1 MVKKTVK
8 TSNNEESSISINQS
22 KEMRI
27 FSDSLGGNVLESNVQ
42 GVVGSPTHFQNVDEL
57 NKLENVTTESTKN
70 LNGKENSNQ
79 NGENGS
85 IEESVLSHLL
95 FHKSIISDRDTGER
109 LNEYL
114 NMVRSL
120 QAGSHISIK
129 DPFDKS
135 IALMFELIINNRM
148 NPWDVDL
155 VKFSNLYMERVRKE
169 NDIDFVTSGKIIFM
183 AWSILK
189 LQSDDLLAHSETV
202 EDHEEYEPPPAWTEN
217 VTDVDQAFTQRV
229 LSGVSAPITEMVR
242 RKGNRPVTLIELVS
256 AFEEARKES
265 EIQEMIAEQ
274 RRLAREK
281 HAVEN
286 IAKVKG
292 MMHKES
298 LQEDIAMIFGRISQY
313 EGEVPISKL
322 HNGSKEELMT
332 TLISVLFLA
341 FYRKIKIWQK
351 EFPKGEIFV
360 KRINEGE

>member
-1 MVKKTVK
+1 MVKKIAK
-8 TSNNEESSISINQS
+8 TMNNDVQIGIDSLDLSSQNTQSLPGYNLPESNALELNRQTEVDKFDGATEGNQNNEA
-22 KEMRI
+22 
-27 FSDSLGGNVLESNVQ
+27 
-42 GVVGSPTHFQNVDEL
+42 H
-57 NKLENVTTESTKN
+57 
-70 LNGKENSNQ
+70 
-79 NGENGS
+79 NGS

-135 IALMFELIINNRM
+135 IALMFELIINNRI

-155 VKFSNLYMERVRKE
+155 VKFSNLYVDRVRKE
-169 NDIDFVTSGKIIFM
+169 TDIDFVTAGKIIFM

-189 LQSDDLLAHSETV
+189 LQSDELLAQTETI
-202 EDHEEYEPPPAWTEN
+202 EEQEEYEPPPAWAEN
-217 VTDVDQAFTQRV
+217 ITDVDQAFTERV
-229 LSGVSAPITEMVR
+229 LNSASAPITEMVR

-256 AFEEARKES
+256 AFEEARKEAA
-265 EIQEMIAEQ
+265 IQEIISEQ

-281 HAVEN
+281 QAVEN
-286 IAKVKG
+286 MAKVKG

-298 LQEDIAMIFGRISQY
+298 LQEDLTMTFAKISQY
-313 EGEVPISKL
+313 ENEVPISKL

-332 TLISVLFLA
+332 VLISILFLA
-341 FYRKIKIWQK
+341 FNRKIKVWQK
-351 EFPKGEIFV
+351 DFPKGEIFV
-360 KRINEGE
+360 RKIDENELN